1 MPANPNTT
9 RCPTC
14 GRRHAPGAKAV
25 RPAPLLDW
33 IERHKAAQRDRRPAP
48 AGVRLVLRD
57 DLRDAEGQ
65 PRACIVIPGR
75 RLPLAFPSIPAALAA
90 LAHMEAAPHG
100 R

>member
-1 MPANPNTT
+1 MPANPTT
-9 RCPTC
+9 IRCPCC
-14 GRRHAPGAKAV
+14 GRPRTPRAKPI

-33 IERHKAAQRDRRPAP
+33 IERHQAAERGGRPVTTGA
-48 AGVRLVLRD
+48 RLMLRY
-57 DLRDAEGQ
+57 DLRDAAGE

-90 LAHMEAAPHG
+90 LANMKAVPHG